1 MALLGDPPAPA
12 ALSDTRPPLPL
23 RVVRRGSVDLFAVE
37 HGGDGGDGRHHFL
50 CRVEA
55 GGWLPPLAP
64 PHGAGWE
71 VRAVP
76 GLGAEVED
84 AGQAPEAM
92 PPAARDHWVATLA
105 AGLAEMTGSA
115 GTGGA
120 GTGGADLALAAGVHA
135 VAGGLRC
142 GGAGVLPVWA
152 VVRDGGFRL
161 RGSDEPVAT
170 ATPDMPPPVPLTRAL
185 WLHCLDGGTVEV
197 LESLPA
203 TAAPAALTAF
213 HAHAAR
219 VIDTALRRRAAQA
232 GERQQR
238 RDDLNRRARG
248 DGLRAL
254 ADVANPEVSAPPPVE
269 TVAEL
274 AALHLLARRLGLT
287 LRPTAAADDTDGDRL
302 HAVLKASGIR
312 WRTVLL
318 RDGWW
323 RRDSGP
329 LLAWWEK
336 DDGGDSAAA
345 VALLPERGG
354 YVLHD
359 PTDGT
364 IRRVDAALADQIKPQ
379 ARMLYRRLPDTPLGA
394 MALMRFGL
402 RDAGPVLRRLGWL
415 GALTALLALG
425 IPFGTSLLVQEII
438 PRAMAD
444 QHLILIG
451 GLLAAALGIGAFH
464 LVRQM
469 LTLTVEG
476 RLDWSLQAG
485 LFDRLLRLPPA
496 FYSRYSAGDLAD
508 RVLGVQGI
516 RERLSGAALTALQ
529 SLLFSAFSLAAL
541 FFFDP
546 WLALLGLALALVSL
560 LATVGLAAVQLRHE
574 TRHAD
579 ARGQVEGLVFQILAG
594 IGKLKAAA
602 AVDRAFGAWARLYA
616 AQKRHFAAAGR
627 VSNRLTVFH
636 AAFPAV
642 STLLLLGVA
651 VVLIEDAAIDRRLHL
666 LGGGD
671 PTSPPQGLTPGAMM
685 AFLAAFGQFLAAL
698 NAVGQSLTDVLAAAP
713 LYTRLRPVLEAVP
726 EEAGQGRDPA
736 VLRGGVEFANV
747 TFSYHS
753 GGARLMEDLSL
764 AIEPGEWVAL
774 VGPSGSGKSTLLRLL
789 LGFER
794 PQGGEI
800 FLDGKPLAD
809 LDLAAVR
816 RQMGVVLQN
825 GKVSGGTI
833 LSNIIGT
840 SGRGLDDA
848 WTAARLVGL
857 EPDIRAMPMEMHTPL
872 LDGGATL
879 SGGQRQRLLLARA
892 MIRRPRLLVLDEAT
906 SALDNRT
913 QAIVTETL
921 AALPVTRIV
930 IAHRLTS
937 VQQAGRIVVL
947 RGGRIV
953 QQGRYDEL
961 VSTPGPF
968 ADMARRQ
975 ML

>member
-1 MALLGDPPAPA
+1 MDLLADPMVAA
-12 ALSDTRPPLPL
+12 ALPASPEETAAAPV
-23 RVVRRGSVDLFAVE
+23 RVVRRGTVDLFAVE
-37 HGGDGGDGRHHFL
+37 RSADGDSGRHHFL
-50 CRVEA
+50 CRVES
-55 GGWLPPLAP
+55 GGWVPPLEAP
-64 PHGAGWE
+64 AGAGWE

-76 GLGAEVED
+76 GLGAELED
-84 AGQAPEAM
+84 AGQSPAAM
-92 PPAARDHWVATLA
+92 PAAARDGWVATLA
-105 AGLAEMTGSA
+105 AGLAEMA
-115 GTGGA
+115 GGGA
-120 GTGGADLALAAGVHA
+120 AGGADLALAAGRHT
-135 VAGGLRC
+135 VASGLRC
-142 GGAGVLPVWA
+142 GGAAVLPVWA
-152 VVRDGGFRL
+152 TVHGGRFRL
-161 RGSDEPVAT
+161 RGADGSADLT
-170 ATPDMPPPVPLTRAL
+170 AAAAPVPLTRTL
-185 WLHCLDGGTVEV
+185 WLECVEAGEV
-197 LESLPA
+197 AVTDTLPDAA
-203 TAAPAALTAF
+203 TADVLAAV
-213 HAHAAR
+213 HAHAAA
-219 VIDTALRRRAAQA
+219 VIDAALRRRSTQAAD
-232 GERQQR
+232 RQRR
-238 RDDLNRRARG
+238 RDDVDRRARAE
-248 DGLRAL
+248 GLRAL
-254 ADVANPEVSAPPPVE
+254 ARVADPAAPPPPPAE
-269 TVAEL
+269 TMPEL
-274 AALHLLARRLGLT
+274 AALHLLAHHLGLT
-287 LRPTAAADDTDGDRL
+287 LRPAPVGDTDGDRL
-302 HAVLKASGIR
+302 QSVLKASGIR

-345 VALLPERGG
+345 VALLPARGG
-354 YVLHD
+354 YVMHD
-359 PTDGT
+359 PADGT
-364 IRRVDAALADQIKPQ
+364 ARRVDAALAEQLKPQ
-379 ARMLYRRLPDTPLGA
+379 ARMLYRRLPDTPLDA
-394 MALMRFGL
+394 AALVRFGL

-415 GALTALLALG
+415 GALTAVLALG
-425 IPFGTSLLVQEII
+425 VPFATKLLVQEII
-438 PRAMAD
+438 PRAMTD
-444 QHLILIG
+444 QHLILVG
-451 GLLAAALGIGAFH
+451 GLLAAALGVGAFQ
-464 LVRQM
+464 LVRQL

-476 RLDWSLQAG
+476 RLDWSLQAA
-485 LFDRLLRLPPA
+485 LFDRLLRLAPG

-508 RVLGVQGI
+508 RILGVQGI

-529 SLLFSAFSLAAL
+529 SLVFSAFSLAAL
-541 FFFDP
+541 FFFDA
-546 WLALLGLALALVSL
+546 WLALLGLGLALACLV
-560 LATVGLAAVQLRHE
+560 ATVALAAVQLRHE
-574 TRHAD
+574 ARHAD
-579 ARGQVEGLVFQILAG
+579 ARGRVEGLVFQILAG

-616 AQKRHFAAAGR
+616 GQKRHFAAAGR
-627 VSNRLTVFH
+627 VSNRLTVVH

-642 STLLLLGVA
+642 ATVILLGVA
-651 VVLIEDAAIDRRLHL
+651 VLLVEDAAIDRRLFV

-671 PTSPPQGLTPGAMM
+671 AAARPEGLTPGAMM

-698 NAVGQSLTDVLAAAP
+698 NAVGQSLSDVLAAVP
-713 LYTRLRPVLEAVP
+713 LYNRLRPVLAAVP
-726 EEAGQGRDPA
+726 EEAGHGRDPA

-747 TFSYHS
+747 TFSYHG
-753 GGARLMEDLSL
+753 GGARLIEDLSL

-794 PQGGEI
+794 PQGGEV

-825 GKVSGGTI
+825 GRVSGGT
-833 LSNIIGT
+833 LLGNIIGT
-840 SGRGLDDA
+840 SGLGLEEA

-953 QQGRYDEL
+953 QQGRYDDL
-961 VSTPGPF
+961 LSTPGPF